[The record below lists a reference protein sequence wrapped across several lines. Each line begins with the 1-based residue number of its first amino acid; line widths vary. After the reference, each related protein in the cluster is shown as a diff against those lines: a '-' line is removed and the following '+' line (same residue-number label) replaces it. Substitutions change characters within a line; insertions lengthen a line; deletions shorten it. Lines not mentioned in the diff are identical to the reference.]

1 MKHHRFPNQYL
12 MRGLAACG
20 IILAAAPAFAAVDGT
35 AHPATPPTFS
45 GSVAQIVYTNC
56 TPCHRPDG
64 GAPMSFMDYEETKKR
79 ARLIARVTTEKY
91 MPPWKAEPGEV
102 AFHGERHLSE
112 GDIATLAA
120 WAEAGAPLGD
130 AAAVPAPPTF
140 KTGWHHGEPD
150 LILEMEEEMPIPA
163 DGPDIYRGFVV
174 RIPELPEGKYLKGM
188 EYRPQAIQTAHHTL
202 FSLDTTGEARA
213 QSELTP
219 KPGFGGMESNLS
231 IGRIGGWAVG
241 AIQPLY
247 PEGVSLDIQ
256 PGTDLVLSTHFHPV
270 GKPEV
275 ERAQI
280 GVYLTDE
287 KPTRYMTGLDLPFG
301 FGLLKGIN
309 IPAGEKNYRVEE
321 SYVIP
326 EDVRLAVITP
336 HAHYLATSMEA
347 RATFPDGREM
357 ILISVADWDFAWQE
371 QYQLEEELPLPK
383 GTRIDLEFVY
393 DNSSDNPR
401 NPNNPPVNVTFG
413 PESTDEMACMTLGLI
428 QDSEEQQLALR
439 QDYVAWVKQGIGK
452 ADLSL
457 IVGSAREQR
466 RDRFDIDG
474 NGDISFSE
482 IWATLGGIRQRIER
496 AGQDPNNLQSQIMGE
511 FAKRALMTVWLPWFL
526 PRFIA
531 TLLVIVLSVVGLR
544 MALRSW
550 RRARRGSSAEGDTP
564 ASQGI

>member
-1 MKHHRFPNQYL
+1 MMLALPQNNSLTTL
-12 MRGLAACG
+12 ML
-20 IILAAAPAFAAVDGT
+20 GT
-35 AHPATPPTFS
+35 AMALIAITAHATTDGSASPASAPTYSS
-45 GSVAQIVYTNC
+45 GVAHIIYNNC
-56 TPCHRPDG
+56 TPCHRPEG
-64 GAPMSFMDYEETKKR
+64 GAPMSFTSYEEVQKR
-79 ARLIARVTTEKY
+79 ARLIARVTGDKY
-91 MPPWKAEPGEV
+91 MPPWKAAPGGV
-102 AFHGERHLSE
+102 KFHGERRLSDA
-112 GDIATLAA
+112 DIATLAA
-120 WAEAGAPLGD
+120 WAQAGAPQGD
-130 AAAVPAPPTF
+130 PAAVPPAPTF

-150 LILEMEEEMPIPA
+150 LVLEMEEDMPVPA

-174 RIPELPEGKYLKGM
+174 RVPDLPEGKYVKGL
-188 EYRPQAIQTAHHTL
+188 EYRPRAIQTAHHTL

-511 FAKRALMTVWLPWFL
+511 FAKRALMTVWLPWLL
-526 PRFIA
+526 PRAAMLLLALIA
-531 TLLVIVLSVVGLR
+531 IVYLLRRLR
-544 MALRSW
+544 RRSK
-550 RRARRGSSAEGDTP
+550 ANTP
-564 ASQGI
+564 LDATNKELTA